1 MISILVYCP
10 SVPHIEQLLSHSS
23 LFELQFHI
31 SKSQSQ
37 ALSSFTR
44 YKPQYFVVEC
54 NNITAQELH
63 FVRSLSPDIPTL
75 VLTQQDNEPA
85 AVKALQDG
93 ADYLL
98 HYPCGSIEFYHQL
111 NNFIRLTTKRTVPES
126 SLLHIGDLKI
136 FLNNNQVMLHDEFLP
151 LTTTEYKLLI
161 ILANNL
167 NQIVSTEK
175 LYNELYS
182 NSELKYTSRALN
194 MHVSNLRHKLHIEE
208 FALLRLETVRG
219 KGYALY
225 YNNEDSDGGNK
236 NG

>member
-10 SVPHIEQLLSHSS
+10 SVPHIEQLLSYSS

-31 SKSQSQ
+31 SKSRSQ
-37 ALSSFTR
+37 ALSSFTH

-75 VLTQQDNEPA
+75 VLTRQDNEPA

-111 NNFIRLTTKRTVPES
+111 NNFIRLTTKRAVPES
-126 SLLHIGDLKI
+126 RLLHIGELTI
-136 FLNNNQVMLHDEFLP
+136 FLNNNQVMLRDEFLP

-161 ILANNL
+161 VLANNL

-194 MHVSNLRHKLHIEE
+194 MHISNLRHKLHIEE

-225 YNNEDSDGGNK
+225 YSTEDGGMK